1 MPDGSEA
8 TVVDSEPTAVLVAYS
23 CEPLTASV
31 LVPSTWPGATLVTC
45 RSFPAVPK
53 LTTPLA
59 LPAYVYAVPAI
70 VPPVTGTAAVV
81 ASELAPRAIELATDA
96 VALVPSAIALFA
108 LAVANTPSA

>member
-31 LVPSTWPGATLVTC
+31 LVPSTWPGATFVIC
-45 RSFPAVPK
+45 RSFPAEPT

-70 VPPVTGTAAVV
+70 VSPVTGTAAV
-81 ASELAPRAIELATDA
+81 AATELAPSATEFAIDA
-96 VALVPSAIALFA
+96 VARAPSAKAL
-108 LAVANTPSA
+108 S